1 MIRTSSHSGSNSSP
15 TAEPAAHL
23 TLRCFLAYAAHM
35 ELRGKKLGLLLSAAP
50 DQPNFDRA
58 ITLAETATDA
68 GVIVLLYCLD
78 DAVTGISEARL
89 QALRE
94 RGVRLFACAH
104 AARRRGLAQDDSA
117 LFSSLTMIGDLMVS
131 SDRFVSFN

>member
-1 MIRTSSHSGSNSSP
+1 
-15 TAEPAAHL
+15 
-23 TLRCFLAYAAHM
+23 M

-58 ITLAETATDA
+58 LTLAETAVDA
-68 GVIVLLYCLD
+68 GVTVLLYCLD
-78 DAVTGISEARL
+78 DAVTGLAEPRL
-89 QALRE
+89 QRLRA

-104 AARRRGLAQDDSA
+104 AVRRRGLAQDDSA
-117 LFSSLTMIGDLMVS
+117 LFSSLTMLGDVMVA